1 MLQDQNQGPE
11 TPFWQLC
18 QWMAGAGEQQR
29 EEAGD
34 REAGRLP
41 SLVPARRHFTDLCLG
56 RLGLHGGCDSAHLRG
71 KVNASSASRE
81 HRGGRA
87 GKGSRVKDDAGGRC
101 ESGGGAGASSRVEA
115 AVEAHPNP
123 PTSFG
128 FLVAWV
134 YRGTNL
140 WCGRI
145 PGQSSIIHNEFS
157 LSTHRAL
164 GSLTLSKREFWKRSR
179 GLPKVTYQILP

>member
-81 HRGGRA
+81 QRGGRA
-87 GKGSRVKDDAGGRC
+87 GKGSRVKDDAGGRG
-101 ESGGGAGASSRVEA
+101 ESGGGAGASSRVRLQLKHTPIPPPLLASWLPGCTEEQICG
-115 AVEAHPNP
+115 VEGFQASHP
-123 PTSFG
+123 
-128 FLVAWV
+128 
-134 YRGTNL
+134 
-140 WCGRI
+140 
-145 PGQSSIIHNEFS
+145 SSTMNSH
-157 LSTHRAL
+157 
-164 GSLTLSKREFWKRSR
+164 
-179 GLPKVTYQILP
+179 